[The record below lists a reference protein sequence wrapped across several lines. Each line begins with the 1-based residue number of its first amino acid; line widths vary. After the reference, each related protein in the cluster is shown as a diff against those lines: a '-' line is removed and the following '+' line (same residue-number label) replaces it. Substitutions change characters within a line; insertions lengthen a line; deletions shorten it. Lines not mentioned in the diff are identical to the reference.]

1 MARRRSEPPLDPF
14 ERAARRVDP
23 EYAKLAEAAEPP
35 AGLRAP
41 RLLLYF
47 LILVVAV
54 AVAKTAGGGGGKGP
68 ALTRSCERPGFAIGS
83 TSLDR
88 GETLKW
94 AATGPAADDVV
105 LAVDSPTTPA
115 KATVTEPRHLTG
127 CLTRSSFQVQV
138 PKGRHTL
145 TAYLIA
151 PDGTTTPITTK
162 TLTVR

>member
-23 EYAKLAEAAEPP
+23 EYARLAESAEPP

-47 LILVVAV
+47 AVLVVAV
-54 AVAKTAGGGGGKGP
+54 AVAKSTGGGGGRGP
-68 ALTRSCERPGFAIGS
+68 ALTRSCDQPGFVTDS
-83 TSLDR
+83 TSLTR

-94 AATGPAADDVV
+94 AATGPAADEVV
-105 LAVDSPTTPA
+105 LVADSPTALTA
-115 KATVTEPRHLTG
+115 ATLTEPRSLTD
-127 CLTRSSFQVQV
+127 CLTRSSLQVEL

-145 TAYLIA
+145 TAYLVR
-151 PDGTTTPITTK
+151 PDHTTTAIATRP
-162 TLTVR
+162 LTVR